1 MLNESRADIYDYLYN
16 LFYGE
21 VTENVYLMEEPQEL
35 ESTDRNDGFIVIYVG
50 DIRDESE
57 FSRQAYGWV
66 RCYIT
71 AYVPPISRGRVD
83 VEKYREFEEAIN
95 RVIND
100 EAGSGNNETYSIQED
115 SIISTDDSD
124 TSNANNQFFVFIKS
138 FIVNIDI

>member
-1 MLNESRADIYDYLYN
+1 MN
-16 LFYGE
+16 LAG
-21 VTENVYLMEEPQEL
+21 
-35 ESTDRNDGFIVIYVG
+35 IVRRYCPDVKW
-50 DIRDESE
+50 IRDRLKWAKIRDIDKASL
-57 FSRQAYGWV
+57 SRKQIAAGEADKTERDRLVKLCQKRW
-66 RCYIT
+66 
-71 AYVPPISRGRVD
+71 GR
-83 VEKYREFEEAIN
+83 EYREFEEAIN